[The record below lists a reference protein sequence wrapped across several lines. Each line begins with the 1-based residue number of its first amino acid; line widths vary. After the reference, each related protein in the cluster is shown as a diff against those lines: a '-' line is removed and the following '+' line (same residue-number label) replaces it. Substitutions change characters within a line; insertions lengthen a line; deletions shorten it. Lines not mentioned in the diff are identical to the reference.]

1 MVIYHVEAKYHSC
14 SPGETKIGLFKNLT
28 ERAKKRRG
36 RKQLVATGSSC
47 ILHYLAPFF
56 FIGQRKRRSGALR
69 VKLCAA
75 VQDTWA
81 FPYVGQQSFLV
92 ITVRW
97 AWDVLKQNKQKTT
110 TLYSFIFFPLI
121 FQLFGGFGKM
131 HLRWRCKFTIS
142 LTDKPRLFWQHS
154 HFHECSLLALLSFWV
169 HLVLQNELWLSISRK
184 SKWQM

>member
-47 ILHYLAPFF
+47 ILHYSAPFF

-75 VQDTWA
+75 VQDKWA

-97 AWDVLKQNKQKTT
+97 AWDVLKQNKTNKKPLHYTV
-110 TLYSFIFFPLI
+110 LFFP
-121 FQLFGGFGKM
+121 
-131 HLRWRCKFTIS
+131 TDIS
-142 LTDKPRLFWQHS
+142 AFWWLWKDVFALKVQIH
-154 HFHECSLLALLSFWV
+154 HFPNW
-169 HLVLQNELWLSISRK
+169 
-184 SKWQM
+184 